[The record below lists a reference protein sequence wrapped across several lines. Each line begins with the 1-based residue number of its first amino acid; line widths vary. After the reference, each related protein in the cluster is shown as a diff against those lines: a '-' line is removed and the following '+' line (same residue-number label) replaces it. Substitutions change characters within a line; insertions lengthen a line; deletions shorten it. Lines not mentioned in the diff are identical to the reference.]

1 MIVRIAGED
10 LDANLQDSTDRVLP
24 TVEMLGDAAV
34 MLRWEGV
41 SEKHLESI
49 VPAVWRLICE
59 LQLSGVRD
67 VIPGFE
73 SVTVCFNPRQCRA
86 VELAELLLLR
96 VRSCQTAGSAL
107 GRELRISVRFSREDS
122 PDLEDVS
129 RLAGLS
135 VRDCIDLLAGC
146 RFRVRMIGFSPG
158 FPYLSGLPECL
169 RIPRLATPRRTVPA
183 GSFAIAA
190 GQAGIYPQC
199 SPGGWRLLGRTE
211 QRLFD
216 VRREPPSLLR
226 VGDLVRIDPCGPL
239 VSEVSGGAGQ

>member
-1 MIVRIAGED
+1 MRIAGED

-96 VRSCQTAGSAL
+96 VRSCQTAGK
-107 GRELRISVRFSREDS
+107 R
-122 PDLEDVS
+122 
-129 RLAGLS
+129 
-135 VRDCIDLLAGC
+135 
-146 RFRVRMIGFSPG
+146 PG
-158 FPYLSGLPECL
+158 
-169 RIPRLATPRRTVPA
+169 A
-183 GSFAIAA
+183 
-190 GQAGIYPQC
+190 
-199 SPGGWRLLGRTE
+199 
-211 QRLFD
+211 
-216 VRREPPSLLR
+216 
-226 VGDLVRIDPCGPL
+226 
-239 VSEVSGGAGQ
+239 